1 MNQEKGHQQLVT
13 KNSIERAS
21 RDTFKRF
28 LDNEYRRDG
37 ANQGA
42 EFYQKQ
48 LKVMLQQYTTAM
60 EMKVEAAENS
70 KKLRNSLLQ

>member
-28 LDNEYRRDG
+28 LDNEYQAVSQASED
-37 ANQGA
+37 
-42 EFYQKQ
+42 ESK
-48 LKVMLQQYTTAM
+48 TADTG
-60 EMKVEAAENS
+60 EPKS
-70 KKLRNSLLQ
+70 KRARPL